1 MQKLKAKM
9 PNYLLEKSPTGSNL
23 LFIKKTN
30 SRKKVCYLSYASDN
44 THTHTHTHLTA
55 LFLGLFGWAG
65 TRKVQPIWILL
76 KQETM
81 SGSGISWAIC
91 KSAPRSRQ
99 TTTPAPHNSVFFTDR
114 MPFLPPNQQHQSN
127 EGTVDY
133 CNLGAICVLCLHCSS
148 YSGIMLSLIH
158 ISEPT
163 RPY

>member
-30 SRKKVCYLSYASDN
+30 SRKKYVISLMPVI

-81 SGSGISWAIC
+81 SGSSISWAIC

-99 TTTPAPHNSVFFTDR
+99 ITTPAPPQLSFFTDR
-114 MPFLPPNQQHQSN
+114 MPFLPPNQQHQSTGGN
-127 EGTVDY
+127 GSRASDK
-133 CNLGAICVLCLHCSS
+133 
-148 YSGIMLSLIH
+148 
-158 ISEPT
+158 
-163 RPY
+163 